1 MEEKKNGMAI
11 ASLVLG
17 IISIVVALLFGAYG
31 AFIGLACEILTIIF
45 STKAKKVQSSG
56 MATAGFILR
65 IIGTVV
71 SGLMVAACSCL
82 VSILSS
88 H

>member
-11 ASLVLG
+11 AALVLG
-17 IISIVVALLFGAYG
+17 IVSIVTAILFGAYG
-31 AFIGLACEILTIIF
+31 AFIGLACGILAIIF
-45 STKAKKVQSSG
+45 STKAKKVQPSG
-56 MATAGFILR
+56 MATAGFVLG
-65 IIGTVV
+65 IIGTVI